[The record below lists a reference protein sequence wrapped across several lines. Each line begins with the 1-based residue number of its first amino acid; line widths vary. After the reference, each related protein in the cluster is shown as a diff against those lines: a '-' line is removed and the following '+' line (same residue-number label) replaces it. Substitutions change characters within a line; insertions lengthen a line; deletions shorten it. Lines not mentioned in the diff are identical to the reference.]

1 MKQRFWLFKR
11 RNNFYL
17 QDSETGKRES
27 LETSDRKQA
36 ERLRIAKN
44 ETADKPMLGL
54 TIGRAYLSAYDPK
67 LAERKWQMV
76 MDHFCGQGQE
86 STRTRYVRAMQS
98 AGFVSLRQK
107 RIVDTTADDLRAVLA
122 DKKPSTQHFLRR
134 LHNLALG
141 LGWLPWPIIPPK
153 LWPALPSKGKR
164 AITLDEHHAI
174 IASEKSPERRLFYEL
189 VWELGAAQ
197 TDAAMLAAE
206 TIDWSRRVISYRR
219 CKTGEWAHL
228 MMGNALEA
236 ILRQL
241 PTQGPLFP
249 KLRTTTAGA
258 RSSEFCRRC
267 RVAGVKGVS
276 LHSYRYA
283 WAERA
288 RSAGYGVE
296 C

>member
-164 AITLDEHHAI
+164 AITLD
-174 IASEKSPERRLFYEL
+174 
-189 VWELGAAQ
+189 
-197 TDAAMLAAE
+197 
-206 TIDWSRRVISYRR
+206 
-219 CKTGEWAHL
+219 
-228 MMGNALEA
+228 
-236 ILRQL
+236 
-241 PTQGPLFP
+241 
-249 KLRTTTAGA
+249 
-258 RSSEFCRRC
+258 
-267 RVAGVKGVS
+267 
-276 LHSYRYA
+276 
-283 WAERA
+283 
-288 RSAGYGVE
+288 
-296 C
+296 